1 MWHKILKCLVWLS
14 FRILHQGYSHL
25 PRSLK
30 MTSLPRISYDI
41 LTFVIDQL
49 ASEGSYDELV
59 ACSQTCQ
66 MLLHPCRVHI
76 FSDVAID
83 DNNAPEFVALLKNNS
98 TIAQYIQELTS
109 NDLDYSFDVGS
120 EDLANTFLFLN
131 NVKKLNFIGGSW
143 KTLPPYIQHAF
154 THLLSSPSMSS
165 FSIEYVRDFPVTLL
179 SSCSTLKHLSISG
192 CHLVLSKACD
202 NISRAP
208 PQLLS
213 LRLSY
218 EYPELTIAKGDLT
231 MFDFSSL
238 RSLSANVIDKWQ
250 EKNFED
256 ILRLTPKL
264 DDLTCSGIIEH
275 LFEYPSY

>member
-1 MWHKILKCLVWLS
+1 
-14 FRILHQGYSHL
+14 
-25 PRSLK
+25 
-30 MTSLPRISYDI
+30 
-41 LTFVIDQL
+41 
-49 ASEGSYDELV
+49 
-59 ACSQTCQ
+59 

-76 FSDVAID
+76 FSDVLID
-83 DNNAPEFVALLKNNS
+83 EENASEFVALLKNNS

-109 NDLDYSFDVGS
+109 NSLHYSFDVGS
-120 EDLANTFLFLN
+120 EDLANTFLLLN
-131 NVKKLNFIGGSW
+131 NVKKLNFNDIHGRSW
-143 KTLPPYIQHAF
+143 ERLPPYMQHAF

-165 FSIEYVRDFPVTLL
+165 FSIYNVHDFPVTLL

-192 CHLVLSKACD
+192 CHLVSAKAWD
-202 NISRAP
+202 NIPGAP

-218 EYPELTIAKGDLT
+218 KYPDLTIAKGDLT
-231 MFDFSSL
+231 KMKRTSGIPMFDFSSL
-238 RSLSANVIDKWQ
+238 RSLSAHVTDKWQ

-264 DDLTCSGIIEH
+264 DDLTCSGIIVH